1 MLATGSMDTLPSEQI
16 SETEFPEALACV
28 PEFVMENLCEHVLLV
43 RRFHPGHF
51 EQVGPKLGNILMV
64 ILCYMDQPALLKN
77 PHLRARLAES
87 LECLLPSHEVQG
99 MPNNLGSYQ
108 RQALFQDHKHS
119 LRIAEAILHVFVSI
133 EEAGQAVEFEQKFS
147 YRRPMFDVIKYIW
160 ELDQF
165 KEKLNQLAQQ
175 AERDI
180 ESEPPPLFLR
190 FLNLLINDAIFLLD
204 EGLNYMKQIQEKE
217 AEREGWTSLPPTE
230 RAEAERGFQ
239 HMSQLARYHN
249 LMGGETIGVMEMLTS
264 SITAVITHPTLSD
277 RLAAMLNYFLKTLT
291 GPERKSFKV
300 SNLEKYSFKPG
311 EVVSQIT
318 QIYLNL
324 ENSETFIKAI
334 SGDGRSYSSELFSMT
349 ETVLLKVGRADLASA
364 LGNIATKVETA
375 SSALAEEEELLA
387 DCPDEFLCPIMSIVM
402 KDPVLLPSS
411 KQIVDRS
418 TIARHLLSDQ
428 SDPFNRAPLTMDM
441 VETVEDL
448 KEKVRLWVETKKS
461 KS

>member
-1 MLATGSMDTLPSEQI
+1 
-16 SETEFPEALACV
+16 
-28 PEFVMENLCEHVLLV
+28 LL
-43 RRFHPGHF
+43 R
-51 EQVGPKLGNILMV
+51 
-64 ILCYMDQPALLKN
+64 N

-133 EEAGQAVEFEQKFS
+133 EETGQAVEFEQKFS
-147 YRRPMFDVIKYIW
+147 YRRPMYDVIKYIW

-180 ESEPPPLFLR
+180 ESEHPPLFLR

-217 AEREGWTSLPPTE
+217 AEREGWTSLPPNE

-311 EVVSQIT
+311 EVVTQIS
-318 QIYLNL
+318 QIYLHL
-324 ENSETFIKAI
+324 ESSPTFLQSIC
-334 SGDGRSYSSELFSMT
+334 GDGRSYSSSLFSMT
-349 ETVLLKVGRADLASA
+349 EAVLVKIGRADLATALANISA
-364 LGNIATKVETA
+364 KVKTA
-375 SSALAEEEELLA
+375 STALAQEEELLA
-387 DCPDEFLCPIMSIVM
+387 DCPDEFLCPIMSIIM
-402 KDPVLLPSS
+402 MDPVLLPSS

-441 VETVEDL
+441 VIPQQEL
-448 KEKVRLWVETKKS
+448 KEKVLQWVEGKK
-461 KS
+461 K